1 MKYLQKFVAPLA
13 LSALLGC
20 SIAPERPVTRQELY
34 KTNVFSEFTI
44 KDSPESVLATL
55 NREGEVVLE
64 GKSRYGDEFFIKILA
79 TSTGLRIRLYA
90 K

>member
-1 MKYLQKFVAPLA
+1 MRSAGQFLCLWLFFVLA
-13 LSALLGC
+13 GC
-20 SIAPERPVTRQELY
+20 SISPEKPVTRRELY
-34 KTNVFSEFTI
+34 RTNVFSEFTI

-64 GKSRYGDEFFIKILA
+64 GRSRYGDEYFVKILA
-79 TSTGLRIRLYA
+79 TNEGLKIRLYA

>member
-1 MKYLQKFVAPLA
+1 MRFFTKFMALLA
-13 LSALLGC
+13 ISAILGC
-20 SIAPERPVTRQELY
+20 SIAPEKPITRQELY

-44 KDSPESVLATL
+44 KDTPESVLATL

-64 GKSRYGDEFFIKILA
+64 GKSRYGDEYFIKILA